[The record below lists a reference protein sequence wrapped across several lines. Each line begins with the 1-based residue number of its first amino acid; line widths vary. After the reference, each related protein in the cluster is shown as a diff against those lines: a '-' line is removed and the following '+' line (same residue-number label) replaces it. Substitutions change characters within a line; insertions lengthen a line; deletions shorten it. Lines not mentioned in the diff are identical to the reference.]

1 MLRTAVAVMAAAFA
15 SAASAQVHYGG
26 YDLGPDYGAMI
37 RQVQQQQEAMNAQM
51 QQQTQALVAQAMQD
65 PQCQAMYRQ
74 HQATGGR
81 LSFPDFAYQYL
92 ATGHFSG
99 PGIARYRATE
109 SDNQRREMAAYAGV
123 RQAEQNLSNAIAD
136 GNAHFSDNQATFRQ
150 TLGGERTWV
159 DPNDGRRVSLPY
171 LGENVPYADP
181 NGYVY
186 QRDANGRYFVRDPNG
201 YVYEMTPEP

>member
-1 MLRTAVAVMAAAFA
+1 MFRTAALLLASLFA
-15 SAASAQVHYGG
+15 SAASAQVYYGG
-26 YDLGPDYGAMI
+26 YNLGPDYGAMI
-37 RQVQQQQEAMNAQM
+37 GQVQQQQQAMNAQM

-65 PQCQAMYRQ
+65 AQCQAMYQQ
-74 HQATGGR
+74 HRAAGGG

-109 SDNQRREMAAYAGV
+109 ADNQRRERAAYAGV

-136 GNAHFSDNQATFRQ
+136 GNAHFSDNQAAFRQ

-159 DPNDGRRVSLPY
+159 DPNGGHRVSLPY
-171 LGENVPYADP
+171 LGENVPYTDP

-186 QRDANGRYFVRDPNG
+186 QRDASGRYFARDLNG